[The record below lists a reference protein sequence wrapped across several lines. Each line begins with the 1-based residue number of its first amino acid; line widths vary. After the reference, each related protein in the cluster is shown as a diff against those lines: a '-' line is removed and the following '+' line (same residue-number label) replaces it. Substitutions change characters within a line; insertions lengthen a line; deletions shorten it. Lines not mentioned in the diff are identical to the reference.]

1 MIYLSVTSRPPGH
14 RVTSNNYVT
23 NVICLPTQC
32 PGQTHG
38 VTYDVTWARGED
50 NQSRGVSED
59 CGQLTLALLASVML
73 SARLRDGARVEARG
87 DQAIMALSSQ
97 HSWH

>member
-1 MIYLSVTSRPPGH
+1 MRS
-14 RVTSNNYVT
+14 
-23 NVICLPTQC
+23 
-32 PGQTHG
+32 
-38 VTYDVTWARGED
+38 ED

-59 CGQLTLALLASVML
+59 SGQLTLALLASVML

-87 DQAIMALSSQ
+87 DQGIMALSSQ

>member
-1 MIYLSVTSRPPGH
+1 MSWTNTWGYLS
-14 RVTSNNYVT
+14 
-23 NVICLPTQC
+23 
-32 PGQTHG
+32 
-38 VTYDVTWARGED
+38 YDVTWARGED

-59 CGQLTLALLASVML
+59 SGQLTLALLASVML

-97 HSWH
+97 HSLMALSIPGR

>member
-1 MIYLSVTSRPPGH
+1 MRS
-14 RVTSNNYVT
+14 
-23 NVICLPTQC
+23 
-32 PGQTHG
+32 
-38 VTYDVTWARGED
+38 ED

-59 CGQLTLALLASVML
+59 SGQLTLALLASVML

>member
-1 MIYLSVTSRPPGH
+1 MSWTNTWGYLSS
-14 RVTSNNYVT
+14 
-23 NVICLPTQC
+23 
-32 PGQTHG
+32 
-38 VTYDVTWARGED
+38 DVTRGED

-97 HSWH
+97 HSYHRDNASPLS